1 MKKDI
6 AFITGG
12 ATGIGAGVSE
22 KLASQG
28 IRVAICDVNEKSGKE
43 LARKLE
49 GKFIYCDVS
58 NLGSVENAAKTCVDN
73 LGIPDFVHLNA
84 GIMTVPTGDP
94 FLAIEDVSEDQYER
108 IVGINL
114 SGVFHGLKTLL
125 PTMRKQGGC
134 ITITAST
141 AGLSV
146 VPLDP
151 MYTATKYGLIGLG
164 RAVAAAN
171 EGSRVRIN
179 VICPGVTD
187 TQIVPDQYKSP
198 EFSMMSTDIIA
209 AEITDLLFNGSNGE
223 VRVKVRTDLPAFK
236 AEIPDLN

>member
-12 ATGIGAGVSE
+12 ATGIGARVSE

-49 GKFIYCDVS
+49 GQFIYCDVS
-58 NLGSVENAAKTCVDN
+58 NLESVEKASRTCVEN

-125 PTMRKQGGC
+125 PRMRKQGGC

-151 MYTATKYGLIGLG
+151 MYTATKYALIGLG

-171 EGSRVRIN
+171 EGSGVRIN

-209 AEITDLLFNGSNGE
+209 AEITDLLFNGTNGE

-236 AEIPDLN
+236 AEMPDFA

>member
-1 MKKDI
+1 MKKNI

-12 ATGIGAGVSE
+12 ATGIGARVSE

-28 IRVAICDVNEKSGKE
+28 VRVAICDVNEKSGKE

-58 NLGSVENAAKTCVDN
+58 NLGSVENAAKICVDN

-187 TQIVPDQYKSP
+187 TQIVPDQYKGP
-198 EFSMMSTDIIA
+198 EFSMMATDVIA